1 MTNWHIGYV
10 TLLVTDYD
18 EAEAQYRSV
27 LGFELIE
34 DTPMADGK
42 RWVLVVPKLWRDPS
56 AGLFKGRYIRPGARR
71 FLTEAGSREISTP
84 AAISSRTV

>member
-1 MTNWHIGYV
+1 VTSLKSKPVAHESGMTNWHIGYV

-34 DTPMADGK
+34 ERRQWRMASVGFWWCQNSGES
-42 RWVLVVPKLWRDPS
+42 RQPVS
-56 AGLFKGRYIRPGARR
+56 SKGGTSDQEHRG
-71 FLTEAGSREISTP
+71 F
-84 AAISSRTV
+84 